1 MSKNLILFNTRLPTI
16 VLNFQKRFNMNKRIK
31 TKFTGVFYRETITNG
46 KPDKVYYVL
55 FKENGKTR
63 ETKVG
68 KLSEGIRANYAHSIR
83 NSIINSIRLGED
95 LPTVL
100 MKNEDVSVVTF
111 DEIANKYFDSR
122 ELHNRTN
129 HQAKSKYQSQLQHF
143 IGDKDICK
151 ITKNDILNIQREFTK
166 TKAPKTVNQYVQF
179 IRAVYNHAIEEE
191 IFDGLNPT
199 KGIKEQKVDNKRE
212 SFLSVEEIKLLLN
225 AVKKDKEL
233 YLFTMLSLSTGGRL
247 GTIMAIS
254 KKDIDFAHNIITLLD
269 IKNSDTYSGY
279 FNDDLKSLLL
289 DKTKNLNPNDRVIAM
304 NERTLRR
311 KMSKILSDL
320 FNQKLESDDRKK
332 RVVIHTLRHTF
343 ASQLAINNTPIFTI
357 QKLLNHKDI
366 KQTLRYAKLA
376 PDSGKD
382 MVGNLMSKF
391 F

>member
-1 MSKNLILFNTRLPTI
+1 
-16 VLNFQKRFNMNKRIK
+16 MNKRIK
-31 TKFTGVFYRETITNG
+31 TKFTGVFYRESITNG
-46 KPDKVYYVL
+46 KPDKVYYVI
-55 FKENGKTR
+55 FKENGKMR

-68 KLSEGIRANYAHSIR
+68 KLSEGIQANFANNTR
-83 NSIINSIRLGED
+83 NSIINSIRLGEA
-95 LPTVL
+95 LPAALT
-100 MKNEDVSVVTF
+100 KNNNIPVVKF
-111 DEIANKYFDSR
+111 DEIVNKYFDSR

-129 HQAKSKYQSQLQHF
+129 HQARGKYHSQLQHL
-143 IGDKDICK
+143 IGNKDISK
-151 ITKNDILNIQREFTK
+151 ITKNDIQNIQREFAK
-166 TKAPKTVNQYVQF
+166 TKAPKTVNQYIQF
-179 IRAVYNHAIEEE
+179 IGTVYNYAIEEE
-191 IFDGLNPT
+191 NFTGINPA

-212 SFLSVEEIKLLLN
+212 SFLSVEEIKSLLN
-225 AVKKDKEL
+225 SVQKDKEL
-233 YLFTMLSLSTGGRL
+233 YLFAMLSLSTGGRL

-279 FNDDLKSLLL
+279 FNDNLKSLLL
-289 DKTKNLNPNDRVIAM
+289 DKTKNLNPNDRVITM

-311 KMSKILSDL
+311 KMSKILSGL

-376 PDSGKD
+376 PDSGRD
-382 MVGNLMSKF
+382 MINAFMSKLS
-391 F
+391 